1 MKESIQSEQIEEK
14 NEIKISVE
22 KRKKNLTKCW

>member
-22 KRKKNLTKCW
+22 KKEDKKKLN